1 MRKLIIFFLFLFL
14 GNVIFPQENELK
26 KALFWEKKENNTVRC
41 LLCPRRCI
49 IPQGRRGF
57 CRVRINKKGVL
68 YTLAYNN
75 PVAVAIDPIE
85 KKPFFHVLPGTK
97 ALSIAFSGCNMR
109 CIFCQNWH
117 ISQKAPDETKNY
129 YLTSKD
135 LIKLAKKYNCPSI
148 VFTYT
153 EPTIFYEY
161 MLETAKLAKKEGLFV
176 GMHTCGYI
184 NKKPLEELLKYM
196 DFVNVDLK
204 AFSEEFYNKI
214 GYGAHLSPVLE
225 TLKTIKKAGVHL
237 EITNL
242 IIPTLNDSPQMIRK
256 MCTWIKENLGDDVPI
271 HFTRFYPMFKL
282 KNLPPTPLET
292 LKKAYKIAKEVGLK
306 YVYIG
311 NVFGIKE
318 ESTFCPYCGKILIRR
333 VGYTILE
340 NNIVDGRCKWCHHKI
355 EGVWSKEAVE
365 K

>member
-1 MRKLIIFFLFLFL
+1 MRFFLFFIFL
-14 GNVIFPQENELK
+14 SFQVTLLSQESLK
-26 KALFWEKKENNTVRC
+26 EASFWQRKGDSFVQC

-49 IPQGRRGF
+49 IKEGKRGF
-57 CRVRINKKGVL
+57 CRVRVNRGGRL

-75 PVAVAIDPIE
+75 PVAVAVDPIE
-85 KKPFFHVLPGTK
+85 KKPFFHVLPGTP

-117 ISQKAPDETKNY
+117 ISQKAPDETQNY
-129 YLTSKD
+129 FLTSKD
-135 LIKLAKKYNCPSI
+135 LIKLAKKYKCPSI

-184 NKKPLEELLKYM
+184 NEEPLRKLLEYM

-214 GYGAHLSPVLE
+214 GYGAHLSPILE
-225 TLKTIKKAGVHL
+225 TLKTIKEAGVHL

-242 IIPTLNDSPQMIRK
+242 VIPTLNDSPSLIKK
-256 MCTWIKENLGDDVPI
+256 MCVWIKENLGDEVPL
-271 HFTRFYPMFKL
+271 HFSRFYPMFKL
-282 KNLPPTPLET
+282 RNLPPTSLDT
-292 LKKAYKIAKEVGLK
+292 LKEAYKIAKEVGLK

-311 NVFGIKE
+311 NVFGVKE
-318 ESTFCPYCGKILIRR
+318 ESTFCPFCGRILIRR

-340 NNIVDGRCKWCHHKI
+340 NNIKDGKCRWCNHRI
-355 EGVWSKEAVE
+355 EGIWSSNGR
-365 K
+365 

>member
-1 MRKLIIFFLFLFL
+1 VKKNFLLISFFLIGAVLIFS
-14 GNVIFPQENELK
+14 NVFSQTK
-26 KALFWEKKENNTVRC
+26 KALFWEERSNGSVQC
-41 LLCPRRCI
+41 LLCPRKCLI
-49 IPQGRRGF
+49 LPGHRGF
-57 CRVRINKKGVL
+57 CRVRINKGGIL

-75 PVAVAIDPIE
+75 PVAVAVDPIE
-85 KKPFFHVLPGTK
+85 KKPFFHVLPGSK

-117 ISQKAPDETKNY
+117 ISQRAPDETKNY

-153 EPTIFYEY
+153 EPTISYEY
-161 MLETAKLAKKEGLFV
+161 MLETAKLAKEEGLFV

-214 GYGAHLSPVLE
+214 GYGAHLSPILE

-242 IIPTLNDSPQMIRK
+242 IIPTLNDSPHLIKK
-256 MCTWIKENLGDDVPI
+256 MCIWIKENLGDDVPL

-282 KNLPPTPLET
+282 KNLPPTPITT
-292 LKKAYKIAKEVGLK
+292 LKNAYQIAKKVGLK

-311 NVFGIKE
+311 NVPGIKE
-318 ESTFCPYCGKILIRR
+318 ESTYCSKCGKIIIHR
-333 VGYTILE
+333 VGYSILE
-340 NNIVDGRCKWCHHKI
+340 NNITKEGRCKFCGEKI
-355 EGVWSKEAVE
+355 EGIWHK
-365 K
+365 